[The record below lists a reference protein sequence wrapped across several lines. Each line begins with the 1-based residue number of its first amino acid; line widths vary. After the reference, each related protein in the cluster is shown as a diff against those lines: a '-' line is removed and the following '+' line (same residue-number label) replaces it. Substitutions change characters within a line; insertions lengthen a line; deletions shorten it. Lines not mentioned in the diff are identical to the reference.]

1 MDQCHSYLSVD
12 GLVRGRGRLVGGR
25 LGLVRSRGGLVG
37 GRGLGVSL
45 VLDIGNI
52 ARVGVTDGVLDNLG
66 AAVGEEDGVS
76 AVGGVSVTGL
86 GGIESEVGVLVLDGV
101 AVLVVDRGVLIDGGG
116 GVGRGSGGAGGGGH
130 DGDEGKEGL
139 GIGEKS
145 VKVDIKQ
152 L

>member
-1 MDQCHSYLSVD
+1 MSFSSVD
-12 GLVRGRGRLVGGR
+12 GLVRGGGRLVGGG
-25 LGLVRSRGGLVG
+25 LGLVRSGGGLVG
-37 GRGLGVSL
+37 SGGLGVSL

-52 ARVGVTDGVLDNLG
+52 ARVGISNGVLDNLG

-86 GGIESEVGVLVLDGV
+86 GGIKGEVGVLVLDGV
-101 AVLVVDRGVLIDGGG
+101 AELVVDRGVLVDG

-145 VKVDIKQ
+145 VKVDNKQ
-152 L
+152 LYLLL